1 MTPQEIIEEYNKGY
15 FDISYSITVE
25 GRVILL
31 SSPNGTD
38 KNNLFH
44 KLYKDS
50 LDGSNDFK
58 KYDMYWYQDPRFNI
72 DLRWVKK
79 TTIGEEII
87 EEVHVCKR
95 NVDDSNWDFE
105 EFPKLVADGYKPTS
119 SWFEGMCRQYNNDAR
134 KIAQELEC
142 LSESTLIKV
151 RDKITGIISEMS
163 ILELY
168 KNI

>member
-87 EEVHVCKR
+87 EDIVRCS
-95 NVDDSNWDFE
+95 DST
-105 EFPKLVADGYKPTS
+105 EFDALKKLDYKPTNL
-119 SWFEGMCRQYNNDAR
+119 WYEGMCKNYCDDQ
-134 KIAQELEC
+134 
-142 LSESTLIKV
+142 IKV
-151 RDKITGIISEMS
+151 GN
-163 ILELY
+163 EL
-168 KNI
+168 NAEFI